1 MAILIFVIGLVL
13 FIFFAC
19 ENYDRPDRFDDY
31 FDNCWLALF
40 IGAVGVVMFGYNA
53 YQIRQCQHVIPAQ
66 IAMYEE
72 ENARIEEKVA
82 NTVTKYME
90 YEKDIFIEVGP
101 DDDAFTLISL
111 YPELRS
117 DTLISKEI
125 EVYIKNNDIIKELKS
140 EMLRISNYRF
150 WLYFGH

>member
-1 MAILIFVIGLVL
+1 MAILIFVIGLAL
-13 FIFFAC
+13 LIFFAC
-19 ENYDRPDRFDDY
+19 DDCLEECGW
-31 FDNCWLALF
+31 FAGVLVV
-40 IGAVGVVMFGYNA
+40 VGIVIFGYNA
-53 YQIRQCQHVIPAQ
+53 YQIRQCKYVIPTQ
-66 IAMYEE
+66 ITMYEE
-72 ENARIEEKVA
+72 ENVRIEEKVA

-90 YEKDIFIEVGP
+90 YEKDIFIEVSP

-125 EVYIKNNDIIKELKS
+125 DVYISNNDKIKELKS
-140 EMLRISNYRF
+140 EMLKISNYRF

>member
-1 MAILIFVIGLVL
+1 MAILLFVLGLAL
-13 FIFFAC
+13 LIFFAC
-19 ENYDRPDRFDDY
+19 ADCVED
-31 FDNCWLALF
+31 WGF
-40 IGAVGVVMFGYNA
+40 IGAVFICIAVIMFGWNA
-53 YQIRQCQHVIPAQ
+53 YGIRQCKHVIPAQ

-90 YEKDIFIEVGP
+90 YEKDIFIEVSP

-125 EVYIKNNDIIKELKS
+125 EVYVSNNDKIKELKS
-140 EMLRISNYRF
+140 EMIRISNYRF

>member
-1 MAILIFVIGLVL
+1 MAILLFVIGIAL

-19 ENYDRPDRFDDY
+19 DDCMEECGW
-31 FDNCWLALF
+31 FAGLF
-40 IGAVGVVMFGYNA
+40 VIIGVVMFGYNA
-53 YQIRQCQHVIPAQ
+53 YQIRQCKLVIPAQ

-72 ENARIEEKVA
+72 ENARIEEKVS
-82 NTVTKYME
+82 NTVAKYME
-90 YEKDIFIEVGP
+90 YEKDIFIEVSP

-125 EVYIKNNDIIKELKS
+125 EVYISNNNAIKELKT

>member
-1 MAILIFVIGLVL
+1 MAILILIIGIALL
-13 FIFFAC
+13 IFFAW
-19 ENYDRPDRFDDY
+19 DD
-31 FDNCWLALF
+31 CQEECGWISGVF
-40 IGAVGVVMFGYNA
+40 IIVSIIMFGYNA
-53 YQIRQCQHVIPAQ
+53 YQIRQCKHVIPAQ

-72 ENARIEEKVA
+72 ENVRIEEKVA

-117 DTLISKEI
+117 DTLVAKEI
-125 EVYIKNNDIIKELKS
+125 EVYISNNDKIKELKS